1 MLLHDQGPM
10 IFLARGP
17 LAGGAQGPNAGID
30 GTVRERGRYVRES
43 EQSDVNVIYSTRV
56 LQSL

>member
-1 MLLHDQGPM
+1 MLLHDQGPR

-17 LAGGAQGPNAGID
+17 LAGGAQGPNAGKD
-30 GTVRERGRYVRES
+30 GSVRERGPYVRES
-43 EQSDVNVIYSTRV
+43 EQSDVNVIYCTRA

>member
-1 MLLHDQGPM
+1 MLLHDQGPR

-17 LAGGAQGPNAGID
+17 VGWGGQGPNAGKD
-30 GTVRERGRYVRES
+30 GTGRERGPYVRES
-43 EQSDVNVIYSTRV
+43 EQSDVNVIYSTRA